1 MGMTLKDIELEISG
15 CVKVDRKNWTRIY
28 KLMEAVES
36 EKLYLQRED
45 TPSFTK
51 WVNILA
57 EELGVHVSLLWARKK
72 AGKSYDEY
80 ARRAEQQGRKVRDL
94 EDLSVSPDSINLCEK
109 VAGKNAAEMDRLI
122 DRVVAGEL
130 TRDDLRAAAKTKR
143 ASASEAGV
151 QAMATSRHDRIEAED
166 RIETEEKITAAD
178 IVMALRRS
186 DWLPVANKGKHFT
199 LKYQCFQEFGVDTGT
214 STHVRR
220 MDALIAETVTAKN
233 RGEVILRGVEI
244 KVDRHDLENDHKMA
258 EYTDFIDY
266 FYLAIPEGNEEMLML
281 AKNLIRPAWG
291 IMTVSKE
298 GTVRIA
304 KEPDKLDALMRDK
317 TLSACLIKLMSE

>member
-1 MGMTLKDIELEISG
+1 MSMTLKDIELEISG

-28 KLMEAVES
+28 KLMDAVES

-130 TRDDLRAAAKTKR
+130 TRDDLRAAAKAKR

-151 QAMATSRHDRIEAED
+151 QAMATSRHNRIEEED

-186 DWLPVANKGKHFT
+186 DWLPVANNGKFFEH
-199 LKYQCFQEFGVDTGT
+199 KYQCFPEFGIDTGT
-214 STHVRR
+214 STHARR
-220 MDALIAETVTAKN
+220 MDALIAETVTAKE

-258 EYTDFIDY
+258 EYTDFCDY
-266 FYLAIPEGNEEMLML
+266 FYLAVPEGDEEMITL
-281 AKNLIRPAWG
+281 AESLIRPAWG
-291 IMTVSKE
+291 ILTVSKE
-298 GTVRIA
+298 GTIRIA
-304 KEPDKLDALMRDK
+304 KEPVKLDALMRDK
-317 TLSACLIKLMSE
+317 TLAACLIKLMSE

>member
-1 MGMTLKDIELEISG
+1 MGMTLKDIEMEISG

-80 ARRAEQQGRKVRDL
+80 ARRAEQQGRRVRDL

-130 TRDDLRAAAKTKR
+130 TRDDLRAAAKAKR
-143 ASASEAGV
+143 SVASEAGV
-151 QAMATSRHDRIEAED
+151 QAMATSRHDRIEADE
-166 RIETEEKITAAD
+166 RTETEEKVTAAD

-186 DWLPVANKGKHFT
+186 DWLAITNDGRYFQH
-199 LKYQCFQEFGVDTGT
+199 KYQHFPEFGIDTGT
-214 STHVRR
+214 STHARR
-220 MDALIAETVTAKN
+220 MDALIAETVTAKE

-258 EYTDFIDY
+258 EYTDFCDY
-266 FYLAIPEGNEEMLML
+266 FYLAVPEGEEEMITL
-281 AKNLIRPAWG
+281 AESLIRPAWG
-291 IMTVSKE
+291 ILTVSKE
-298 GTVRIA
+298 GTIRIA
-304 KEPDKLDALMRDK
+304 KEPVKLDALMRDK
-317 TLSACLIKLMSE
+317 TLAACLIKLMSE